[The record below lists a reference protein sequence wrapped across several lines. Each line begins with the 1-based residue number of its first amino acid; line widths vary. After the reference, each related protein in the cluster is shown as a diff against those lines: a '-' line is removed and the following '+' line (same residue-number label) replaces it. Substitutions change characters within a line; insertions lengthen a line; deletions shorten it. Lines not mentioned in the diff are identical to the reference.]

1 MKELIL
7 SSVHQYILDKL
18 IMGLERKD
26 IANSLKIKVSTL
38 SSYVRDMNYNNDCN
52 LIQLVWMY
60 SQVGIKYEI
69 KQP

>member
-1 MKELIL
+1 MELLYLKE
-7 SSVHQYILDKL
+7 VHKFILDKL

-38 SSYVRDMNYNNDCN
+38 NSYVRDMNFNNDCT

-60 SQVGIKYEI
+60 AQLGDRYIIKYI
-69 KQP
+69 

>member
-1 MKELIL
+1 MEELIL

-38 SSYVRDMNYNNDCN
+38 NSYIRDMNYNNDCN

-69 KQP
+69 KQH

>member
-1 MKELIL
+1 MAPLYLKE
-7 SSVHQYILDKL
+7 VHKFILDKL
-18 IMGLERKD
+18 IMGCERKD

-38 SSYVRDMNYNNDCN
+38 NSYIRDMNYNNDCN

-69 KQP
+69 KQD

>member
-60 SQVGIKYEI
+60 SKVGIKYEI
-69 KQP
+69 KQH

>member
-1 MKELIL
+1 MEELIL

>member
-1 MKELIL
+1 MEELIL

-38 SSYVRDMNYNNDCN
+38 NSYVRDMNYNNDCN

-69 KQP
+69 IKP

>member
-1 MKELIL
+1 MEELIL

-38 SSYVRDMNYNNDCN
+38 NSYVRDINYNNDCN

-69 KQP
+69 IKP

>member
-38 SSYVRDMNYNNDCN
+38 NSYVRDMNWNNDCT

-69 KQP
+69 IKP

>member
-18 IMGLERKD
+18 IMGLGRKD

-38 SSYVRDMNYNNDCN
+38 SSYIRDMNYNNDCN

>member
-1 MKELIL
+1 MEELIL
-7 SSVHQYILDKL
+7 SSVHQYILEQL

-38 SSYVRDMNYNNDCN
+38 SSYIRDMNYNNDCN

>member
-1 MKELIL
+1 MTPLYLKE
-7 SSVHQYILDKL
+7 VHKFILDKL
-18 IMGLERKD
+18 IMGWEREA

-38 SSYVRDMNYNNDCN
+38 NSYVRDMNYNNDCN

-69 KQP
+69 IKP

>member
-1 MKELIL
+1 MEELIL

-38 SSYVRDMNYNNDCN
+38 SSYIRDMNYNNDCN

-69 KQP
+69 IKP

>member
-38 SSYVRDMNYNNDCN
+38 NSYIRDMNYNNDCN

-69 KQP
+69 KQH